1 MQPPSAEPAPALPPS
16 TGDAAP
22 VARTLT
28 VEFTGSGSEYFRIWA
43 VNLLLMVV
51 TLGIYYPFA
60 KLRRLRYFH
69 GNTLVGGQPLAFHGN
84 PWAMLRGY
92 ALVLAL
98 FAAYG
103 AAGQVSPWAG
113 LLALALIAAV
123 WPALQR
129 AAMQFRLANTSWRGI
144 RLRFV
149 GDMQGAYNAF
159 APGLL
164 LLGAVLAGGLFTADD
179 GASLGPIWFNIVLG
193 LALLIGSVLAP
204 YGLWLIKRYQHG
216 HFQFASQHSRFTPT
230 AGSFYRLSFQ
240 ASAVAMACLF
250 VLGIVFAMVGGAS
263 LGGARP
269 DFSAFVWLALVM
281 LPVLAAVAVVA
292 HTYYVARM
300 QDLVWNGTRSTALA
314 FRSRLKFRSLLG
326 LNLLNWLLILITLGL
341 YWPFAAV
348 AAARLRLQA
357 VSLVVSSEFERIC
370 ADPGGA
376 VNDAAGDAAGD
387 IFGID
392 FGL

>member
-1 MQPPSAEPAPALPPS
+1 MSQPSVEPLPALPVS

-43 VNLLLMVV
+43 VNLLLMIV

-69 GNTLVGGQPLAFHGN
+69 GNTLVGGQPLAFHGQ

-98 FAAYG
+98 FVAYG
-103 AAGQVSPWAG
+103 VAGKVSPWAG
-113 LLALALIAAV
+113 MLALALIAAV
-123 WPALQR
+123 WPALHR
-129 AAMQFRLANTSWRGI
+129 AALQFRLANTSWRGI

-149 GDMQGAYNAF
+149 GELQGAYNAF
-159 APGLL
+159 APSLL
-164 LLGAVLAGGLFTADD
+164 LMGAVLAGGLFTADD
-179 GASLGPIWFNIVLG
+179 GASLAPIWFNIILG
-193 LALLIGSVLAP
+193 LALLVGTVLSP
-204 YGLWLIKRYQHG
+204 YGLWLIKRYQHA
-216 HFQFASQHSRFTPT
+216 HFQFANQRSRFTPT
-230 AGSFYRLSFQ
+230 AGSFYRLSFH
-240 ASAVAMACLF
+240 ASAVAMACFL

-263 LGGARP
+263 LGGGRP
-269 DFSAFVWLALVM
+269 SFSAIFWLFALM
-281 LPVLAAVAVVA
+281 LPFLVTVGVIA

-300 QDLVWNGTRSTALA
+300 QDLVWSGTRSAA
-314 FRSRLKFRSLLG
+314 MVFRSQLKFRSLLG
-326 LNLLNWLLILITLGL
+326 LNLLNWLLILVTLGF

-348 AAARLRLQA
+348 ATAKLRLQA
-357 VSLVVSSEFERIC
+357 VSLIVAPEFEHIS
-370 ADPGGA
+370 AGPGDA
-376 VNDAAGDAAGD
+376 QNDAAGEAAGD
-387 IFGID
+387 LFGID